1 MTHVDLM
8 NEIAKLPLS
17 ERLQVVEQTVRDIQ
31 VEIQGAGEFS
41 STAQKKQQMAEA
53 AEALLGDYQSENE
66 LTAFTA
72 LDAED
77 FHAER

>member
-1 MTHVDLM
+1 M

-17 ERLQVVEQTVRDIQ
+17 ERLQVVEQTVR
-31 VEIQGAGEFS
+31 EIQIEIQEVGEFS
-41 STAQKKQQMAEA
+41 TTAQKKQQMADA
-53 AEALLGDYQSENE
+53 AEVLLGDYQSDSE